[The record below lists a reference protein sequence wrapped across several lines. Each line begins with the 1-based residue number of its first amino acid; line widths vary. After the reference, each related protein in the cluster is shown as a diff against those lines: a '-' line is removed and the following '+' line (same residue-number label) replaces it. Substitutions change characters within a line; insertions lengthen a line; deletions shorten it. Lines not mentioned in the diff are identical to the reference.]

1 MLRIIKTNQQL
12 PAIVI
17 GTALMIGLVSLLSGC
32 CHYLTCR
39 NLQCLDPGL
48 SSEVPTYS
56 MYVSPHFDTNKP
68 RRIVMLAAGQT
79 KGSYNE
85 TQKLISLLASKIRA
99 AGAFEIITPPNERL
113 HLFYDDILK
122 GRFDEREIAELARRY
137 NADAIGLVRI
147 NDFRAYA
154 PMRSS
159 ATMAII
165 DSAESIVTFAVD
177 GSWDTADPGVNRQ
190 FQNYVKIHSQSNP
203 LSSQIP
209 SLQLQSPESL
219 LGFVASQ
226 MDQALQSTFY

>member
-1 MLRIIKTNQQL
+1 
-12 PAIVI
+12 
-17 GTALMIGLVSLLSGC
+17 
-32 CHYLTCR
+32 
-39 NLQCLDPGL
+39 
-48 SSEVPTYS
+48 
-56 MYVSPHFDTNKP
+56 
-68 RRIVMLAAGQT
+68 MLAAGQT

-165 DSAESIVTFAVD
+165 DSAETIVTFAVD